1 MGGAFARLLA
11 LNPLIPAPLAGY
23 SDLAFRL
30 LCREQGAGLCFSEM
44 ISCHG
49 LVRNQANTRD
59 IAATAPA
66 DRPVAMQL
74 FGAEPEI
81 MGEAAAIL
89 AELNIDAIDL
99 NMGCPV
105 KKVVKKG
112 AGAALMRHPVLAGRI
127 IRAVVNAAGGLPV
140 TVKIRAGWNHQTINA
155 PEFARMAADCGA
167 AAITI
172 HGRTWSDGFGGA
184 VNWQVIAKVKE
195 TVTVPVLGNGDL
207 HSREE
212 AKAMMAATGCDG
224 AMIGRAAIG
233 APWLF
238 NPTAP
243 TSPDLAFRRVIALRH
258 LALIRQHHPDH
269 HLARI
274 KYHLARYFKGI
285 PGGILL
291 RRQIYAITNDKEL
304 ESLWDTIALPP
315 DSL

>member
-89 AELNIDAIDL
+89 AAMPIDAIDI

-112 AGAALMRHPVLAGRI
+112 AGAALMCAPALAGRI
-127 IRAVVNAAGGLPV
+127 IRAVVKAAGGLPV

-155 PEFARMAADCGA
+155 PEFARMAADSGI

-172 HGRTWSDGFGGA
+172 HGRTASDGFGGT
-184 VNWQVIAKVKE
+184 VNRSIIAKVKKA
-195 TVTVPVLGNGDL
+195 VAVPVIGNGDI
-207 HSREE
+207 HSRAE
-212 AKAMMAATGCDG
+212 ALAMMAETACDG
-224 AMIGRAAIG
+224 VMIGRAALG

-238 NPTAP
+238 GATAP
-243 TSPDLAFRRVIALRH
+243 LNPDPAFRRIVALRH
-258 LALIRQHHPDH
+258 LELFRQHHPDH

-274 KYHLARYFKGI
+274 KNHLARYFKGI

-291 RRQIYAITNDKEL
+291 RRQIYAINNDKEL
-304 ESLWDTIALPP
+304 EYLLTGGSA
-315 DSL
+315 

>member
-1 MGGAFARLLA
+1 MGGDFARLLTP
-11 LNPLIPAPLAGY
+11 NPLIPAPLAGY

-49 LVRNQANTRD
+49 LVRRQANTRD
-59 IAATAPA
+59 IAATVAA

-89 AELNIDAIDL
+89 AALPIDVIDI

-112 AGAALMRHPVLAGRI
+112 AGAALMRAPALAGRI
-127 IRAVVNAAGGLPV
+127 IKAVVKGAPALPV

-155 PEFARMAADCGA
+155 PEFARMAVDCGA

-172 HGRTWSDGFGGA
+172 HGRTASDGFGGI
-184 VNWQVIAKVKE
+184 VNRSLIARVKE
-195 TVTVPVLGNGDL
+195 AVSVPVIGNGDI
-207 HSREE
+207 HSRAE
-212 AKAMMAATGCDG
+212 ALAMMAETACDG
-224 AMIGRAAIG
+224 VMIGRAALG

-238 NPTAP
+238 GATAP
-243 TSPDLAFRRVIALRH
+243 LNPGPALRRAIALRH
-258 LALIRQHHPDH
+258 LELFRQYHPDH

-274 KYHLARYFKGI
+274 KNHLARYFKEI
-285 PGGILL
+285 PDSVLL
-291 RRQIYAITNDKEL
+291 RRQIYAIKNDKEL
-304 ESLWDTIALPP
+304 ESLLRGEQI
-315 DSL
+315 